1 MAKITAD
8 TNLLVRV
15 TVGDDA
21 AQAQSAE
28 EALQEAALIAITN
41 VTLCEL
47 AWVLR
52 GLYKR
57 PAPKIAS
64 VIRGIVNSANVVT
77 DRQAVD
83 AGLAVLDAGGDFAD
97 GVIAHG
103 GQALGGDK
111 FLSFDRNAVDL
122 LLQKGYPAELLS

>member
-21 AQAQSAE
+21 TQAQSAE
-28 EALQEAALIAITN
+28 EALQKAAVIAITN

-57 PAPKIAS
+57 PAQKIAS
-64 VIRGIVNSANVVT
+64 AIRGIVNSANVVT

-83 AGLAVLDAGGDFAD
+83 AGLAMLDAGGDFAD
-97 GVIAHG
+97 GVIAHEG
-103 GQALGGDK
+103 RALGGDK
-111 FLSFDRNAVDL
+111 FLSFDRNAVAL
-122 LLQKGYPAELLS
+122 LVRQGQAAELLS